1 MAHSVLTV
9 AQLNLYIRTL
19 LEGDSRLAYIRVNGE
34 ISNLKIHYASG
45 HIYFTLK
52 DSMSAVKCV
61 MFKSN
66 ASRLKIAL
74 KDGMKVVCIGR
85 VSVYERDGSYQLYVE
100 DIISDGEGDLMLAF
114 EKLKQ
119 RLETEGLFDISRK
132 KKLPEFPKNI
142 AVITS
147 DTGAAVRDIFNVI
160 SRRWPLCNVKLYP
173 ALVQG
178 EGAPQS
184 LISAMDS
191 VILDNNAEVIII
203 GRGGGSIE
211 DLWAFN
217 DELLVRRIAECSIP
231 VISAV
236 GHETDFT
243 ICDFVADMRAPT
255 PSAAAEIA
263 VPDQEEIKASVLG
276 YENLIKMRVLGL
288 LNLNRTKLEKIMAS
302 EEFKTPAKFISER
315 RFIDTERFADK
326 IQNNFIRVL
335 SKKESEFSLA
345 ATKVDSLSPLK
356 TMMRGYAAASINK
369 KSITSVKQISNGES
383 ITLRFVDGSA
393 KCKVEEV
400 R

>member
-315 RFIDTERFADK
+315 RFIDTERLADK